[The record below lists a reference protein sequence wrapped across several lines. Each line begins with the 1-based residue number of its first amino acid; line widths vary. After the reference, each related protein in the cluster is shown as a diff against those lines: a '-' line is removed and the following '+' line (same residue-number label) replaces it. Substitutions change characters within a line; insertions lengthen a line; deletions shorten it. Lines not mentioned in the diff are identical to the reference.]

1 MTHTFPICPSTAR
14 ARLSPRLFVWLSPPL
29 RPARPTKV
37 PRPGGPWLDDLSL
50 PLNQEDSRVIEN
62 SYGMTIC
69 QGWSWTQGWGKLKNV
84 HDIEE
89 KKHIE
94 CIQLQGPRTMPQPGS
109 RPASSTPWHPHLERP
124 PDLTKTIEIMKWVE
138 AIPCLLAIHGSC
150 WNVWTGSGKLIE
162 CYRVR
167 VLYGCVPSPSPAL
180 GEGIM
185 RWHYEDYAKSGTWK
199 KLTCPSWLESQT
211 LVRFIISQSGLYFS
225 SHSLGI
231 QHGSRAQIS
240 HFLSLK
246 NSLEHILPNPAPVD
260 ALPHV
265 CPIILIGFQ
274 PILSAWW
281 KIPGPSPRT
290 IQPMQRWASTCGWL
304 NRGQPIETREKWW
317 ES

>member
-1 MTHTFPICPSTAR
+1 
-14 ARLSPRLFVWLSPPL
+14 
-29 RPARPTKV
+29 
-37 PRPGGPWLDDLSL
+37 
-50 PLNQEDSRVIEN
+50 
-62 SYGMTIC
+62 
-69 QGWSWTQGWGKLKNV
+69 
-84 HDIEE
+84 
-89 KKHIE
+89 
-94 CIQLQGPRTMPQPGS
+94 MPQPGS

-185 RWHYEDYAKSGTWK
+185 RWHYEDYATGTWK

-246 NSLEHILPNPAPVD
+246 KLSGTYPSKSCTSWWFTPCLSHYFYRLSTNPFCPVENSWAVPADDPTD
-260 ALPHV
+260 AEVGQHLWLAV
-265 CPIILIGFQ
+265 VWG
-274 PILSAWW
+274 
-281 KIPGPSPRT
+281 SP
-290 IQPMQRWASTCGWL
+290 
-304 NRGQPIETREKWW
+304 
-317 ES
+317 